1 MEVYHERTKRCMVA
15 ERQARYPKGTY
26 KVLFA
31 RNDDSTDFSVVNLYT
46 GRQSKP
52 HSIWEF
58 INSIETD
65 LSSNKFPQSAI
76 QYRSWGAQPGTKP
89 QRGLVLEMES
99 AKNNDVIS
107 EGTPTFII
115 QVLYRQNAT
124 WQGTIQWL
132 EGRQTKLYRSV
143 NELLKLMAEAAELTA
158 SGLNQEEPEDST

>member
-1 MEVYHERTKRCMVA
+1 MVA

-31 RNDDSTDFSVVNLYT
+31 RNDGNTDFSVVNLYT

-65 LSSNKFPQSAI
+65 LSSNRFPQSAI
-76 QYRSWGAQPGTKP
+76 QYRSWGAQQEARP
-89 QRGLVLEMES
+89 QRGLVLDLES
-99 AKNNDVIS
+99 AKNNNAIP
-107 EGTPTFII
+107 EGNPTFII

-132 EGRQTKLYRSV
+132 EGRQTRLYRSV
-143 NELLKLMAEAAELTA
+143 NELLKLMSEAMELTA
-158 SGLNQEEPEDST
+158 KGLGREEPENST

>member
-1 MEVYHERTKRCMVA
+1 MVA

-31 RNDDSTDFSVVNLYT
+31 RSDGNTDFSVVNLYT

-65 LSSNKFPQSAI
+65 LSSNRFPQSAI
-76 QYRSWGAQPGTKP
+76 QYRSWGAQSEAKP
-89 QRGLVLEMES
+89 QRGLVLDMES
-99 AKNNDVIS
+99 KKSGNVIP
-107 EGTPTFII
+107 EGNSTFII

-132 EGRQTKLYRSV
+132 EGRSTRLYRSV
-143 NELLKLMAEAAELTA
+143 NELLKLMSEAIELTA
-158 SGLNQEEPEDST
+158 RGLSHDEPEDST